1 LQNLSDVS
9 LLQDFS
15 EQAILELWLREFAFE
30 DSFFE
35 LFSLGENWSAMIF
48 EAITLGSSM
57 ANGKCLV
64 NLKESGLELPA
75 LIAKE
80 LQMSTA
86 LESCSVR

>member
-1 LQNLSDVS
+1 MFHFFRTFQSKPSLNFGFASLPLRTVS
-9 LLQDFS
+9 LN
-15 EQAILELWLREFAFE
+15 
-30 DSFFE
+30 FFRYI
-35 LFSLGENWSAMIF
+35 GENWSAMIF
-48 EAITLGSSM
+48 MIFEAITLDSSM

-75 LIAKE
+75 LVAKE